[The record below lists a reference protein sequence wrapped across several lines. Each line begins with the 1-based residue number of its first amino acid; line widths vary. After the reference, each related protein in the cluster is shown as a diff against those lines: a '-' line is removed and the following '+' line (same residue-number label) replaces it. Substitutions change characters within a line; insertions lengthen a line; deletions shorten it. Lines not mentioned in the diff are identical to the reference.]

1 MKIWPICT
9 LYNLSNVWCNK
20 NRTKHSSVLLMPWFD
35 FHCIRRYVYHNEVTS
50 FLKTQSHFFSCIF
63 VSFFANLVFLYFCNR
78 RLHEYNMTMQVHE
91 SRNAP
96 STKSPSIVYLLVQQN
111 VAQKSFYH
119 LAHSNW
125 YLTYTKIYS
134 LWTFLFQT
142 WSSKSG
148 FLADAVWPF
157 E

>member
-1 MKIWPICT
+1 MKIWPIRT

-91 SRNAP
+91 SRNAL
-96 STKSPSIVYLLVQQN
+96 STKSPSISAAKCSPKKFLSFGTFKLIPYLHKN
-111 VAQKSFYH
+111 
-119 LAHSNW
+119 
-125 YLTYTKIYS
+125 
-134 LWTFLFQT
+134 LFT
-142 WSSKSG
+142 MN
-148 FLADAVWPF
+148 FPVPDVI
-157 E
+157 